1 LVLALHFATTR
12 IGYSRPAVSPNEACK
27 HPVFSQ
33 MNDMTGSNA
42 IRRYYLSVKRS
53 SNMREH
59 TRELEF

>member
-1 LVLALHFATTR
+1 
-12 IGYSRPAVSPNEACK
+12 
-27 HPVFSQ
+27 